1 VYIGMMR
8 AGRMFLSMF
17 ASMVVFFALWLWLGG
32 SNHALWLCFLCYLAT
47 RSLMQTVL
55 FGRS

>member
-1 VYIGMMR
+1 MR

-32 SNHALWLCFLCYLAT
+32 SNHALWLCLLCYLAT

-55 FGRS
+55 WRSLE